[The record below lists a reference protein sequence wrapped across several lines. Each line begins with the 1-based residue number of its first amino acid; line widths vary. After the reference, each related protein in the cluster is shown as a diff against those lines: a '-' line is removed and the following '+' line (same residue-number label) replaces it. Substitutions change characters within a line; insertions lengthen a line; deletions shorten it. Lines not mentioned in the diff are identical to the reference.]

1 MNYKELAKMWAWRA
15 AIVVIV
21 IIILSAISGCS
32 PKVVTIP
39 EAHYE
44 YITKHDSVIL
54 RDTISK
60 QEKVII
66 RELDSVQMAQYGI
79 ELEDAKKAYPQKL
92 SSSTDTMQQIQQ
104 MQQIRTDT
112 IIRHDSISVPV
123 YIEKGGEKVSLL
135 RHIRMIGC
143 LIIMLGVILFLIRLR
158 R

>member
-39 EAHYE
+39 ETHYE

-79 ELEDAKKAYPQKL
+79 ELEDAKKAWLIQVERQK
-92 SSSTDTMQQIQQ
+92 QQIQQ

>member
-39 EAHYE
+39 ETHYE

-79 ELEDAKKAYPQKL
+79 ELEDAKKAWLIQVERQK
-92 SSSTDTMQQIQQ
+92 QQIQQ

-143 LIIMLGVILFLIRLR
+143 LIIMFGVILFLIRLR

>member
-21 IIILSAISGCS
+21 IIIMSAISGCS

-39 EAHYE
+39 ETHYE

-79 ELEDAKKAYPQKL
+79 ELEDANKAWLIQVERQ
-92 SSSTDTMQQIQQ
+92 MQQIQQ

>member
-15 AIVVIV
+15 AIVLIV

-39 EAHYE
+39 ETHYE

-79 ELEDAKKAYPQKL
+79 ELEDAKKAWLIQVERQ
-92 SSSTDTMQQIQQ
+92 MQQIQQ

>member
-39 EAHYE
+39 ETHYE

-79 ELEDAKKAYPQKL
+79 ELEDAKKAWLIQVERK
-92 SSSTDTMQQIQQ
+92 MQQIQQ

>member
-15 AIVVIV
+15 VIV
-21 IIILSAISGCS
+21 LIVFVILSAICGCS

-39 EAHYE
+39 ETHYE

-54 RDTISK
+54 RDTVSK

-79 ELEDAKKAYPQKL
+79 ELEDAKKAWLIQVERQ
-92 SSSTDTMQQIQQ
+92 MQQIQQ

-143 LIIMLGVILFLIRLR
+143 LIIMVAVILFLIRLR

>member
-21 IIILSAISGCS
+21 LVILSAISGCS

-39 EAHYE
+39 ETHYE

-79 ELEDAKKAYPQKL
+79 ELENAKKAWLIQV
-92 SSSTDTMQQIQQ
+92 DRQMQQIQQ
-104 MQQIRTDT
+104 MQKIRTDT

>member
-21 IIILSAISGCS
+21 IIILFAISGCS

-39 EAHYE
+39 ETHYE
-44 YITKHDSVIL
+44 YMTKHDSVIL

-66 RELDSVQMAQYGI
+66 RELDSLQMAQYGI
-79 ELEDAKKAYPQKL
+79 ELEDAKKAWLIQVERQ
-92 SSSTDTMQQIQQ
+92 MQQIQQ

>member
-39 EAHYE
+39 ETHYE

-66 RELDSVQMAQYGI
+66 RELDSLQMAQYGI
-79 ELEDAKKAYPQKL
+79 ELEDAKKAWLIQVERQMK
-92 SSSTDTMQQIQQ
+92 QIQQ
-104 MQQIRTDT
+104 MQQTRTDT

>member
-15 AIVVIV
+15 AIVLIV

-39 EAHYE
+39 ETHYE

-79 ELEDAKKAYPQKL
+79 ELEDAKKAWLIQVERQK
-92 SSSTDTMQQIQQ
+92 QQIQQ